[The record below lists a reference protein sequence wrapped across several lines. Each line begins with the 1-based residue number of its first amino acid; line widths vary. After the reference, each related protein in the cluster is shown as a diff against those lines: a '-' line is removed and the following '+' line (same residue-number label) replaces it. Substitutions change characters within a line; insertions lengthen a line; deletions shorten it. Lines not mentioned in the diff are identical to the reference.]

1 MTEGNRKRI
10 IVADDQPI
18 VRMGLKLLLE
28 QTSDL
33 CIAAQASNP
42 AELFEKIEEQSF
54 DLAILEL
61 FLPGKD
67 SLDVLI
73 EIKQR
78 KKDLPVVIYT
88 ACLDEQ
94 LTIRFMK
101 NGASAFINKR
111 CPPEELVE
119 VMRKVLSGKKHF
131 TLHQM
136 ERMSEMFTKP
146 EETGKESVELLTD
159 REFQVMYMMALGLN
173 RVTIAKNLS
182 VSKNTISNHRYN
194 ILKKMHW
201 SSNAELVRYALNHG
215 INR

>member
-1 MTEGNRKRI
+1 MTDGNRKRI

-18 VRMGLKLLLE
+18 VRMGLKFLLE

-33 CIAAQASNP
+33 CISAQASNP
-42 AELFEKIEEQSF
+42 AELFELLEEQSF
-54 DLAILEL
+54 DLVILEL

-73 EIKQR
+73 ETKQR
-78 KKDLPVVIYT
+78 NKALPVVIYT

-111 CPPEELVE
+111 SHPDELVE
-119 VMRKVLSGKKHF
+119 VLRKVLSGKKHF

-136 ERMSEMFTKP
+136 ERMSEMFTNP

-182 VSKNTISNHRYN
+182 VSKNTVSNHRYN

-201 SSNAELVRYALNHG
+201 SSNVELVRYALNHG

>member
-1 MTEGNRKRI
+1 MSEVNRKRI
-10 IVADDQPI
+10 IIADDQPI
-18 VRMGLKLLLE
+18 VSLGLKLLLE

-33 CIAAQASNP
+33 CICDQASEP
-42 AELFEKIEEQSF
+42 EELFEKLDEQSF
-54 DLAILEL
+54 DLVILEL

-67 SLDVLI
+67 SLDVLT
-73 EIKQR
+73 EIKKR
-78 KKDLPVVIYT
+78 DKNLPVVIYT
-88 ACLDEQ
+88 SCSDEQ
-94 LTIRFMK
+94 LTIRFVK
-101 NGASAFINKR
+101 NGASAFISKR
-111 CPPEELVE
+111 SDPDELVE
-119 VMRKVLSGKKHF
+119 VLRKVLSGKKYF

-136 ERMSEMFTKP
+136 ERMAEMFTKP
-146 EETGKESVELLTD
+146 EETGTESVELLTD

-173 RVTIAKNLS
+173 RVSIAKNLS